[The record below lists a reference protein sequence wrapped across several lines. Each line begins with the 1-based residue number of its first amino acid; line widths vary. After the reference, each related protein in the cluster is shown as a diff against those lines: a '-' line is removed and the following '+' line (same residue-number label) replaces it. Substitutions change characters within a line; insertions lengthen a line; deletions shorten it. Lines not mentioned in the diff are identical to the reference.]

1 MRDEGLLEFIK
12 IHSNSKDEF
21 ILTFFSLL
29 IKGRTQIATKI
40 ADTATS
46 TGSTGIGQ
54 TSVLMS
60 FKPWNS
66 VYTPNTEKIPNASV
80 LSSPS
85 GVLLF
90 SR

>member
-1 MRDEGLLEFIK
+1 MIYLA
-12 IHSNSKDEF
+12 
-21 ILTFFSLL
+21 FFSLL
-29 IKGRTQIATKI
+29 IKRQTQTPTKT
-40 ADTATS
+40 ADAATS
-46 TGSTGIGQ
+46 TGNTGIGQ

-60 FKPWNS
+60 FSPWNS

-85 GVLLF
+85 GVLLL